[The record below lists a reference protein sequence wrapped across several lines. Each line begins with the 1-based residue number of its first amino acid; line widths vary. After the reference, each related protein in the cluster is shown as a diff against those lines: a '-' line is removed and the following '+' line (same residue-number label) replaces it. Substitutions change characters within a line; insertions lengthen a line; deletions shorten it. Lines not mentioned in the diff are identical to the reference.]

1 MSNQNLTHHVM
12 SDDIHSQERISTGV
26 PGMDDVLGG
35 GYLPETATLVRGPP
49 GSGKSI
55 FSLHFLAAGLDAGET
70 GLYINLGEP
79 EAYIR
84 DTGRRFGFDIDGLS
98 FLNLSASGDQFQG
111 EETYTLFES
120 GDVETPS
127 LVENI
132 RTEIEEIGPDRVVVD
147 PVTEFRYLAPDQHQ
161 FRSQILGL
169 VNFLKAEGA
178 TVILTSQ
185 AAESMPDDDL
195 QFLVDAV
202 VSMEDDSGRRT
213 IHVSKFRGS
222 SVRSGHHTLRITDDG
237 MRVWTRLDPNR
248 HERED
253 TSAKLS
259 SGVPELDSL
268 LSGGLTTGTITFLS
282 GPTGVGKT
290 TTGLQFMKEA
300 AGRGQR
306 SVLYSFEED
315 TQTLF
320 ERAEAVNI
328 PITDMI
334 DQGTLKVE
342 VIGPE
347 ELTIDEFTH
356 HIRTEVEDNDAEI
369 VMIDGTSG
377 FEQSLRG
384 VGAEPMRHLVKI
396 GRYLRNMGVTGLVTN
411 EVHEITGEFR
421 ATDQGMSY
429 LADSIVVLRH
439 VEYKGTLRK
448 VIGVLK
454 MRTSDYEN
462 QLRELEITGHGLR
475 VGESL
480 PELRGILTGTPGWD
494 DDET

>member
-1 MSNQNLTHHVM
+1 MSTTD
-12 SDDIHSQERISTGV
+12 SGRRDRISTGV
-26 PGMDDVLGG
+26 PGLDDVLGG

-55 FSLHFLAAGLDAGET
+55 FSLQFLAAGIDADDT
-70 GLYINLGEP
+70 GLYVNLGEP
-79 EAYIR
+79 ENYIR
-84 DTGRRFGFDIDGLS
+84 DTARDFGFDIDALN
-98 FLNLSASGDQFQG
+98 FLDLSASGDQFQG
-111 EETYTLFES
+111 GETYTLFES
-120 GDVETPS
+120 GEVETPS

-132 RTEIEEIGPDRVVVD
+132 RTEIQELDPDCVVVD
-147 PVTEFRYLAPDQHQ
+147 PVTEFRYLTPDDHQ

-169 VNFLKAEGA
+169 VNFLKSEGT
-178 TVILTSQ
+178 TVVLTSQ
-185 AAESMPDDDL
+185 AAASMPDDDL

-202 VSMEDDSGRRT
+202 VNLGEGADHRT
-213 IHVSKFRGS
+213 LQVSKFRGS
-222 SVRSGHHTLRITDDG
+222 SVRSGHHTLQITDDG
-237 MRVWTRLDPNR
+237 MRVWPRLDPNR
-248 HERED
+248 HGREH

-290 TTGLQFMKEA
+290 TTGLQFVKEA

-315 TQTLF
+315 RQTLF
-320 ERAEAVNI
+320 SRAEAVNI
-328 PITDMI
+328 PITEMI
-334 DQGTLKVE
+334 DRGTLNVE

-347 ELTIDEFTH
+347 ERTIDEFTH
-356 HIRTEVEDNDAEI
+356 QIRSEVEDNDAEI

-384 VGAEPMRHLVKI
+384 AGTDPMQHLVKI

-411 EVHEITGEFR
+411 EVHRITGEFR

-439 VEYKGTLRK
+439 VEYKGSLRK

-462 QLRELEITGHGLR
+462 QLRQLEITEHGLR

-480 PELRGILTGTPGWD
+480 PELRGILTGTPNWKD
-494 DDET
+494 DAD

>member
-1 MSNQNLTHHVM
+1 MYEDNQNRVP
-12 SDDIHSQERISTGV
+12 TGV
-26 PGMDDVLGG
+26 PGLDDILHG

-55 FSLHFLAAGLDAGET
+55 FSLHFLAAGINADKI

-79 EAYIR
+79 ENYIR
-84 DTGRRFGFDIDGLS
+84 DTARDFEFDIDALN
-98 FLNLSASGDQFQG
+98 FLNLSASGDQFQS

-120 GDVETPS
+120 GEVETPS

-132 RTEIEEIGPDRVVVD
+132 RTEIQEIDPDYVVVD
-147 PVTEFRYLAPDQHQ
+147 PVTEFRYLAPDDHQ

-169 VNFLKAEGA
+169 VNYLKSEGA
-178 TVILTSQ
+178 TVLLTSQ

-202 VSMEDDSGRRT
+202 INLGEESDRRT
-213 IHVSKFRGS
+213 LHVSKFRGS
-222 SVRSGHHTLRITDDG
+222 SVRSGHHTLQITDAG
-237 MRVWTRLDPNR
+237 MQVWPRLNPNR
-248 HERED
+248 HERER
-253 TSAKLS
+253 TSTKLS

-268 LSGGLTTGTITFLS
+268 LSGGLTTGTMTFLS

-315 TQTLF
+315 RQTLF

-328 PITDMI
+328 PVKDLI
-334 DQGTLKVE
+334 DRGTLKVE

-347 ELTIDEFTH
+347 ELTIDEFTSQ
-356 HIRTEVEDNDAEI
+356 IRSEVEDNDAEI

-384 VGAEPMRHLVKI
+384 VGTDPMQHLVKI
-396 GRYLRNMGVTGLVTN
+396 GRYLRNMGVTGIVTN

-421 ATDQGMSY
+421 ATDQGMSH

-439 VEYKGTLRK
+439 VEYKGSLRK

-462 QLRELEITGHGLR
+462 QLRELEITEYGLR
-475 VGESL
+475 VGEPL
-480 PELRGILTGTPGWD
+480 PELRGILTGTPAWNNNED
-494 DDET
+494 

>member
-1 MSNQNLTHHVM
+1 MSEND
-12 SDDIHSQERISTGV
+12 SDGRERILTGV
-26 PGMDDVLGG
+26 PGVDDILGG
-35 GYLPETATLVRGPP
+35 GYLPESATLVRGPP

-55 FSLHFLAAGLDAGET
+55 FSLHFLAAGIDADET

-79 EAYIR
+79 EDYIR
-84 DTGRRFGFDIDGLS
+84 DTARHFGVDIDALH
-98 FLNLSASGDQFQG
+98 FLNLSASGDQFQS

-120 GDVETPS
+120 SEVETPS

-132 RTEIEEIGPDRVVVD
+132 RTEIQEIEPDRVVVD
-147 PVTEFRYLAPDQHQ
+147 PVTEFRYLAPDEHQ

-169 VNFLKAEGA
+169 VEFLKSEGA
-178 TVILTSQ
+178 TVLLTSQ

-202 VSMEDDSGRRT
+202 INMEEDPGRRT
-213 IHVSKFRGS
+213 LHVSKFRGS
-222 SVRSGHHTLRITDDG
+222 SIRSGQHALQITDEG
-237 MRVWTRLDPNR
+237 MQVWSRLDPNR
-248 HERED
+248 HEREH
-253 TSAKLS
+253 TPTKLS

-268 LSGGLTTGTITFLS
+268 LSGGISTGTITFLS

-300 AGRGQR
+300 AGRGQH

-315 TQTLF
+315 RNTLF

-328 PITDMI
+328 PVTDMI
-334 DQGTLKVE
+334 DRGTLTVE

-356 HIRTEVEDNDAEI
+356 HIRSEVEDNDAEI
-369 VMIDGTSG
+369 VMIDGTNG
-377 FEQSLRG
+377 FGQSLRG
-384 VGAEPMRHLVKI
+384 VGTDPMQHLVKI

-411 EVHEITGEFR
+411 EVHQITGEFR

-439 VEYKGTLRK
+439 VEYKGSLRK

-462 QLRELEITGHGLR
+462 QLRELEITEHGLR

-480 PELRGILTGTPGWD
+480 PELRGILTGTPTWD
-494 DDET
+494 DDEA

>member
-1 MSNQNLTHHVM
+1 MNSDYQNKR
-12 SDDIHSQERISTGV
+12 ERVSTGV
-26 PGMDDVLGG
+26 SGVDDILGG
-35 GYLPETATLVRGPP
+35 GYLPESATLVRGPP

-55 FSLHFLAAGLDAGET
+55 FTLHFLAAGGDADET

-79 EAYIR
+79 ENYIR
-84 DTGRRFGFDIDGLS
+84 DTAKDFGFDIES
-98 FLNLSASGDQFQG
+98 IEFLNLSPSGDQFQTD
-111 EETYTLFES
+111 ETYTLFQSDE
-120 GDVETPS
+120 VETPS

-132 RTEIEEIGPDRVVVD
+132 RTEVQELTPDRVVVD
-147 PVTEFRYLAPDQHQ
+147 PVTEFRYLAPDEHQ

-169 VNFLKAEGA
+169 VEFLKSEGA
-178 TVILTSQ
+178 TVLLTSQ
-185 AAESMPDDDL
+185 AAASMPDDDL

-202 VSMEDDSGRRT
+202 VNLEEEPDRRM

-222 SVRSGHHTLRITDDG
+222 SVKRGHHTLRITDDG
-237 MRVWTRLDPNR
+237 MQAWPRLDPNR
-248 HERED
+248 HGRER
-253 TSAKLS
+253 SPSKLS

-315 TQTLF
+315 RSTLF

-328 PITDMI
+328 PVSDMI
-334 DQGTLKVE
+334 DRGTLTVE
-342 VIGPE
+342 VIGPD
-347 ELTIDEFTH
+347 ELTLDEFIH

-384 VGAEPMRHLVKI
+384 IGAEPMQDLVKI

-411 EVHEITGEFR
+411 EVHNITGEFR

-429 LADSIVVLRH
+429 LADNIVVLRH
-439 VEYKGTLRK
+439 VEYKGSLRK

-462 QLRELEITGHGLR
+462 QLRELEITEHGLR
-475 VGESL
+475 VGEPL
-480 PELRGILTGTPGWD
+480 PELRGILTGTPTWD
-494 DDET
+494 DNGD